1 MRHLQS
7 LKLIIAI
14 AFVALSVSACA
25 TSRSVLPIAAPVSE
39 QPKSGSFVKITEIRD
54 LRQFSVNPS
63 DPSMP
68 SLGSAEEIQ
77 DPKITSRAL
86 GRKRNG
92 YGMALGDVMLPET
105 TSVTAL
111 VRDSAKKALQDKGYV
126 VVDENSPDYAR
137 AAPLTMDV
145 EQFWAWLGWGFTEFT
160 FTFDTKIGMK
170 GGGNVLA
177 TDPAMVQSQTVVKSI
192 AGTESVWTRVIQ
204 TGVNEMAEQMK
215 VHIKPASGA
224 PLVSQADPLAAP
236 AEVPGS

>member
-7 LKLIIAI
+7 LKLVILT

-39 QPKSGSFVKITEIRD
+39 QPKSNSFVKITEVRD
-54 LRQFSVNPS
+54 LRQFSVNPG

-68 SLGSAEEIQ
+68 SLGDADEIQ
-77 DPKITSRAL
+77 DAKITSRAL

-105 TSVTAL
+105 TSVVGL

-126 VVDENSPDYAR
+126 VVDEGSPDYAR
-137 AAPLTMDV
+137 ALPLAMDV

-160 FTFDTKIGMK
+160 FTFDGKIGMK
-170 GGGNVLA
+170 GGSLLA
-177 TDPAMVQSQTVVKSI
+177 SDPAMVSSQTVVKSI

-204 TGVNEMAEQMK
+204 TGVNDLAEQIK
-215 VHIKPASGA
+215 VHIKPAGGA
-224 PLVSQADPLAAP
+224 PSVSQTDGLTAP
-236 AEVPGS
+236 AGVPGS